1 MEFRTPS
8 LSQETALARVP
19 FSSPSLEYRRAVGDT
34 SSRKISPA
42 VNTSD
47 VPWPCAPAYPV
58 VPRSRAIDALKH
70 VDACLL
76 ASVGLRTLRS
86 LKRGSGSRALAQ
98 FLRIPRQTTLSLFF
112 DRPPRA
118 RWSIVE
124 SNTSPKGLEILLNPN
139 EVTNEMARSHV
150 RPREVIRLSPNSQ
163 DCNTGQFD
171 VVGSAP

>member
-1 MEFRTPS
+1 VEFRTPS

-70 VDACLL
+70 VDA
-76 ASVGLRTLRS
+76 
-86 LKRGSGSRALAQ
+86 
-98 FLRIPRQTTLSLFF
+98 
-112 DRPPRA
+112 
-118 RWSIVE
+118 
-124 SNTSPKGLEILLNPN
+124 
-139 EVTNEMARSHV
+139 
-150 RPREVIRLSPNSQ
+150 
-163 DCNTGQFD
+163 
-171 VVGSAP
+171 